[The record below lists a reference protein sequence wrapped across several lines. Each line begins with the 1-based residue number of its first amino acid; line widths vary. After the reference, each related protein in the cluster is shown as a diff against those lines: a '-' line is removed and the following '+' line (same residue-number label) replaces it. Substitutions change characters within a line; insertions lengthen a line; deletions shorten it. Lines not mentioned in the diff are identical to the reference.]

1 MPIECHY
8 IAQLSTA
15 GLDRAR
21 CHGYPIYLM
30 WAILF
35 FIGGFLFDVIT
46 LDRVDSPFSVIQ
58 QVVYLSFVTLML
70 KYPSM
75 GNYKFLNWY
84 QKYHSEILHFVLGS
98 LLSVFTL
105 LYFKSASLSASI
117 WFMLIMT
124 FMLIINE
131 TKRFHTLSRPFK
143 MALLTLC
150 WITFFSFMVPTFY
163 GSIGFIPFLMAVIL
177 GVLPPL
183 TIKTTPEEEKPHRLA
198 VLGTAVVIILL
209 YALKLVPPV
218 PVSMQYA
225 GIYHDVRR
233 QNGDFQLVHE
243 RKWWRFWHNG
253 DQVFKAQTADRIFA
267 YFEIYSP
274 AKFDDQTELVWEKYL
289 SGDGWTEQ
297 DRVRLHILGGR
308 DGGFRTYATKSNYD
322 DGEWR
327 VRLLTLD
334 QREIGRLYF
343 NIRKVPSTPRTF
355 EIEKR

>member
-1 MPIECHY
+1 
-8 IAQLSTA
+8 
-15 GLDRAR
+15 
-21 CHGYPIYLM
+21 M

-70 KYPSM
+70 KYPTL
-75 GNYKFLNWY
+75 GNYKFLHWY
-84 QKYHSEILHFVLGS
+84 QKYHKEILHFVLGS

-105 LYFKSASLSASI
+105 LYFKSASLAMSI
-117 WFMLIMT
+117 WFMLLMV
-124 FMLIINE
+124 FMLIVNE
-131 TKRFHTLSRPFK
+131 FKYFHALARPFK

-163 GSIGFIPFLMAVIL
+163 GSIGFVPFLMAVIL
-177 GVLPPL
+177 GTLPPL
-183 TIKTTPEEEKPHRLA
+183 SIKTDPSEEKQHRIA
-198 VLGTAVVIILL
+198 VLGTTVLIIVF
-209 YALKLVPPV
+209 YIFKLVPPI
-218 PVSMQYA
+218 PISMQYA

-253 DQVFKAQTADRIFA
+253 DQIFKAQAADRVFA
-267 YFEIYSP
+267 YFEIFSP
-274 AKFDDQTELVWEKYL
+274 AQFDDQTELVWEK
-289 SGDGWTEQ
+289 DFPKTGWTEQ
-297 DRVRLHILGGR
+297 DRVRLHIIGGR
-308 DGGFRTYATKSNYD
+308 DGGFRTYATKSNYEE
-322 DGEWR
+322 GNWR

-343 NIRKVPSTPRTF
+343 EIKKVPSSPRNF
-355 EIEKR
+355 EIVKR